1 MTKAKVILEGVLT
14 RQTRVSV
21 TTDGQGRGLT
31 SHANFNN
38 KLGSSVSIV

>member
-21 TTDGQGRGLT
+21 TTDGQGRGLS
-31 SHANFNN
+31 SHSYYNN
-38 KLGSSVSIV
+38 KLSSSVSIV